1 MKYSKMFGKTLR
13 GKVAETKFVSHKWLV
28 KGGFVAESS
37 AGRFY
42 LLPLGWRVHEK
53 IKAVIKEEMDRAG
66 AQEMITPVLHPLGLW
81 KETNRT
87 DTAGFEL
94 MTVKDR
100 RKVDFALG
108 GTAEEMFVDL
118 VRKYK
123 LSYRELPFNVY
134 QFSTKFRDELRAR
147 GGLLRVR
154 EFVMKD
160 AYSFHRDEA
169 DFRREYELMAETYL
183 RIFDRLGLETFRTAA
198 GNGYIGGEYS
208 HEFQTPAENGEDLVF
223 YAKSVGEWFNQE
235 VAPSRAPDVSYQ
247 EEEAKLEEVEGRGI
261 VGVEELAKYLKIPVE
276 KTTKTLLYK
285 ADDRVIAAAVRGGY
299 EMNEEK
305 LRVVC
310 GVKHL
315 ELADEKLVKE
325 LTGADLGYAGLI
337 NLADGVEVLVD
348 ESCAGR
354 VNFEMGA
361 NKTNYHSINVNW
373 GRDMAEPE
381 KYVDIKEARE
391 GDLHPETGE
400 EYQVFRAIEV
410 GNIFQLGYHYTK
422 LMKGAVYVDEDGKD
436 KPYYMGCYG
445 IGLGRTMAAIGEKYA
460 DDRGIV
466 WPNKV
471 APYNVHLVSLIGGEE
486 IAVKIY
492 KELVS
497 RGMEVLWD
505 DREESAG
512 VKLADADLIGC
523 PVRLVVSK
531 RNGDKVEWK
540 RRSGAEVVTLSLV
553 EVVERL
559 GGKKES

>member
-1 MKYSKMFGKTLR
+1 
-13 GKVAETKFVSHKWLV
+13 
-28 KGGFVAESS
+28 
-37 AGRFY
+37 
-42 LLPLGWRVHEK
+42 
-53 IKAVIKEEMDRAG
+53 
-66 AQEMITPVLHPLGLW
+66 
-81 KETNRT
+81 
-87 DTAGFEL
+87 
-94 MTVKDR
+94 
-100 RKVDFALG
+100 
-108 GTAEEMFVDL
+108 
-118 VRKYK
+118 
-123 LSYRELPFNVY
+123 
-134 QFSTKFRDELRAR
+134 
-147 GGLLRVR
+147 
-154 EFVMKD
+154 
-160 AYSFHRDEA
+160 
-169 DFRREYELMAETYL
+169 
-183 RIFDRLGLETFRTAA
+183 
-198 GNGYIGGEYS
+198 
-208 HEFQTPAENGEDLVF
+208 
-223 YAKSVGEWFNQE
+223 VG
-235 VAPSRAPDVSYQ
+235 S
-247 EEEAKLEEVEGRGI
+247 
-261 VGVEELAKYLKIPVE
+261 
-276 KTTKTLLYK
+276 
-285 ADDRVIAAAVRGGY
+285 
-299 EMNEEK
+299 
-305 LRVVC
+305 
-310 GVKHL
+310 
-315 ELADEKLVKE
+315 DEKLVKE